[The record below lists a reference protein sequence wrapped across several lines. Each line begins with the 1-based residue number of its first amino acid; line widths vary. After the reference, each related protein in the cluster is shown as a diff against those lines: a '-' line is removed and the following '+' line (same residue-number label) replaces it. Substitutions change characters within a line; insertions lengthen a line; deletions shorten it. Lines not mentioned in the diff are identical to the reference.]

1 MELVNEEG
9 SVLPNADSM
18 DPDAEERE
26 EEEEELS
33 PTPQK
38 QPRIP
43 IIPRLTLERIYDES
57 PAKKFER
64 PTSSKVKNNNR

>member
-9 SVLPNADSM
+9 SALPNADSM

-33 PTPQK
+33 PTP
-38 QPRIP
+38 
-43 IIPRLTLERIYDES
+43 
-57 PAKKFER
+57 
-64 PTSSKVKNNNR
+64 

>member
-9 SVLPNADSM
+9 SVLPNADSQ

-33 PTPQK
+33 PTP
-38 QPRIP
+38 
-43 IIPRLTLERIYDES
+43 
-57 PAKKFER
+57 
-64 PTSSKVKNNNR
+64 